1 MADLPQIIATYDA
14 LVGVALGAGL
24 TYGFSALNRRHQE
37 SREDATRWYEV
48 RLNSYVALTQAV
60 SRIAIQATKEGELT
74 HEERAESV
82 SAVLAAIDSIRLVG
96 STEVV
101 AAAEHVRHMAADWQ
115 AALVEKKAMNLDGL
129 LDPLTEFRNAA
140 RKDLGHPS
148 P

>member
-1 MADLPQIIATYDA
+1 MSAAA
-14 LVGVALGAGL
+14 GAGL
-24 TYGFSALNRRHQE
+24 TYWLGALNRRHQE
-37 SREDATRWYEV
+37 KREDATRWYEV

-60 SRIAIQATKEGELT
+60 SRIAILATKDGELT

-115 AALVEKKAMNLDGL
+115 AALVEKKAMNFDGL
-129 LDPLTEFRNAA
+129 LDPLTDFRNAA
-140 RKDLGHPS
+140 RKDLGHP
-148 P
+148 

>member
-1 MADLPQIIATYDA
+1 
-14 LVGVALGAGL
+14 
-24 TYGFSALNRRHQE
+24 
-37 SREDATRWYEV
+37 
-48 RLNSYVALTQAV
+48 V
-60 SRIAIQATKEGELT
+60 SRIAIQATKERELT

-115 AALVEKKAMNLDGL
+115 AALVEKKAMNFDGL

>member
-1 MADLPQIIATYDA
+1 M
-14 LVGVALGAGL
+14 G
-24 TYGFSALNRRHQE
+24 SAP
-37 SREDATRWYEV
+37 STGATR
-48 RLNSYVALTQAV
+48 
-60 SRIAIQATKEGELT
+60 SRGSSGEPHCDT
-74 HEERAESV
+74 SNKGGRTNPRGRAESV

-115 AALVEKKAMNLDGL
+115 AALVEKAMNLDGL